1 MLCGP
6 SPFTAEE
13 LAIVEARRQ
22 FSWRLVGVTASGEVM
37 YEVTNGSDRR
47 LPFLSILTAS
57 GTPATLHV
65 DVADDGDERDRGLMG
80 VEQLP
85 RDQGMA
91 FVWDEPVTTTFWMKD
106 TLVPLSIAFWDTDG
120 RIIDILDMEPC
131 TGDPCPTYRPDA
143 PYVGAVEA
151 NAGWFAEHGV
161 GVGDHV
167 ELEVRAYA

>member
-1 MLCGP
+1 MSVGP
-6 SPFTAEE
+6 PLFVPAVLVALLLAACASDPFPG
-13 LAIVEARRQ
+13 R
-22 FSWRLVGVTASGEVM
+22 
-37 YEVTNGSDRR
+37 SDPRPTR
-47 LPFLSILTAS
+47 KPPSFLSILTAS

-65 DVADDGDERDRGLMG
+65 DVADDGDERARGLMG

-131 TGDPCPTYRPDA
+131 TSDPCPTYRPDA

-161 GVGDHV
+161 AVGDHV